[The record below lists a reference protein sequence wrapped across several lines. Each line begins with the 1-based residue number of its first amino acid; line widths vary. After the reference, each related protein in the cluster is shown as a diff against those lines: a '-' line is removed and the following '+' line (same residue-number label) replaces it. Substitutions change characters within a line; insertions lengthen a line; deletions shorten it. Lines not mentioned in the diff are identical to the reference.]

1 MLIGE
6 RVRRVEDRALITGV
20 ARYTGDLAASAGAA
34 LEVAFVRST
43 MAHARITS
51 VQAADAIDAPGVIGV
66 FDAGDFGDISGI
78 SAVPIPTAL
87 IRPLLATERVRFVGE
102 IVAVVVATSQS
113 AAVDAAESVFVD
125 YEPLPSSVTLEQAG
139 APGSPLLFE
148 ELASN
153 QVLGVEGRP
162 GPQFADA
169 DIVVSLEI
177 HNQRVAVAPLEPNAI
192 LAEPDGAGGLLVH
205 LSTQAP
211 HALRDGLAQLCG
223 LEQGAVRVIAPWV
236 GGGFGAKS
244 VAEPEYALVCRLALR
259 LGRPVRWRQT
269 RTENL
274 LTMHGRDQLQRVQIA
289 LDGDGTLRA
298 IHADLI
304 PDNGAYPG
312 INHFL
317 AGLTAKMMAGT
328 YRVESATASITSLA
342 TNTAPPTGYRGAGR
356 PEAASLVERSIDV
369 VAAVLGHDPAAL
381 RRANLI
387 GPDAFPYES
396 PAGATYDSGDYGL
409 ALDRALEIA
418 RYDERRAEQA
428 QRRATGDRRLLGIG
442 ISCYVEVTGG
452 AGPTEFSDVEVHP
465 DATVTVR
472 VGTFGHGQGH
482 RTTYAQIVAD
492 ALGVPF
498 DAIRVIDGD
507 TALVARGVGT
517 FGSRSMQ
524 TGGSSIH
531 ASCLQVVETARRLA
545 ADLLEA
551 SPDDVVHGVDG
562 FSVAGVPSRGVAWA
576 EVAMHAD
583 RMGTHQRDESRIGLY
598 ASLDWERRAPT
609 FPFGAHVSIVEV
621 DADTGKVTLVEHV
634 AVDDC
639 GIVLNPLLA
648 EGQVHGGI
656 AQGVA
661 QALLEEIVYDSD
673 GNLLTTNFADYA
685 IISATELPS
694 FTLDHTVTP
703 TPLNALG
710 AKGIGE
716 SGTIGATPAV
726 QNAVVDAL
734 AHLGVLHIDMPC
746 TPEKVW
752 RAING
757 ESIAVR
763 VTRR

>member
-1 MLIGE
+1 MLLGE
-6 RVRRVEDRALITGV
+6 RVRRVEDRSLVTGQ
-20 ARYTGDLAASAGAA
+20 ARYTGDLEPSEGSS
-34 LEVAFVRST
+34 LEVAFGRAT
-43 MAHARITS
+43 MAHARITA
-51 VQAADAIDAPGVIGV
+51 VDVDDARLAPGVIGV
-66 FDAGDFGDISGI
+66 FTAADFADVCGI
-78 SAVPIPTAL
+78 SPVPVPVEL
-87 IRPLLATERVRFVGE
+87 IRPVLATDVVRFVGE
-102 IVAVVVATSQS
+102 IVAVVVATSQA

-125 YEPLPSSVTLEQAG
+125 LEPRASSVSLDQAG
-139 APGSPLLFE
+139 APDAALVFE
-148 ELASN
+148 SVDSN
-153 QVLGVEGRP
+153 VAMQEQGVP
-162 GPQFADA
+162 GPAFDTAP
-169 DIVVSLEI
+169 IVVALDI

-192 LAEPDGAGGLLVH
+192 LAEPDGSGGLVVH

-211 HALRDGLAQLCG
+211 HALRDALAELCG
-223 LEQGAVRVIAPWV
+223 IEQSAIRVIAPWV

-244 VAEPEYALVCRLALR
+244 TADPEYVLVCRLALR

-274 LTMHGRDQLQRVQIA
+274 LTMHGRDQRQRVKIA
-289 LDGDGTLRA
+289 LEPDGTLLA

-304 PDNGAYPG
+304 PDLGAYAS

-317 AGLTAKMMAGT
+317 AGLTNKMVAGT
-328 YRVESATASITSLA
+328 YRVASATTSISSTL
-342 TNTAPPTGYRGAGR
+342 TNTAPPSGYRGAGR
-356 PEAASLVERSIDV
+356 PEAASLVERTIDV
-369 VAAVLGHDPAAL
+369 VAAVLGHDPATL
-381 RRANLI
+381 RKANLI
-387 GPDAFPYES
+387 AADAFPYVT
-396 PAGATYDSGDYGL
+396 PTGAVYDSGDYGL

-418 RYDERRAEQA
+418 CYDERRAEQA
-428 QRRATGDRRLLGIG
+428 ARRAAGDTRLLGIG

-482 RTTYAQIVAD
+482 RTTYAQIAAD

-498 DAIRVIDGD
+498 ESIRVIDGD

-524 TGGSSIH
+524 IGGSSIH
-531 ASCLQVVETARRLA
+531 SSCLQVVERARELA

-551 SPDDVVHGVDG
+551 SPLDVLHTADG
-562 FSVAGVPSRGVAWA
+562 FAVAGVPSKVVGWGDVAT
-576 EVAMHAD
+576 HAD
-583 RMGTHQRDESRIGLY
+583 RIGTRQSNDPRVGLY
-598 ASLDWERRAPT
+598 AYMDWERAAAT

-621 DADTGKVTLVEHV
+621 DADTGKVTILEHV

-639 GIVLNPLLA
+639 GMVLNPLLA

-661 QALLEEIVYDSD
+661 QALLEEIVYDGE

-685 IISATELPS
+685 IISAAELPS
-694 FTLDHTVTP
+694 FTLDRTVTP
-703 TPLNALG
+703 TPINPLG

-734 AHLGVLHIDMPC
+734 AHLGVLHVDMPC
-746 TPEKVW
+746 TPERVW

-757 ESIAVR
+757 DSVAVT